1 MKQEK
6 PAFSRS
12 AKTDLIR
19 KFVQRYPV
27 LQPSAFEAL
36 AAILDAG
43 REWGTTLDRNLD
55 AYGLSQGR
63 YFVLLFLFYQE
74 MEGAESSSPS
84 KIADGLSVTRPTITW
99 LLDGLERDG
108 FLQRRNDSTDRRA
121 LTICLTDKGRQFLDD
136 FMPAQAVRINTAM
149 ANLTVEERGTLVS
162 LLGKSGLTLSPP
174 PE

>member
-27 LQPSAFEAL
+27 LQSSAFEAL

-43 REWGTTLDRNLD
+43 REWGRALDHNLD

-63 YFVLLFLFYQE
+63 YFVLLYLFYQE
-74 MEGAESSSPS
+74 MEGSDSASPS

-108 FLQRRNDSTDRRA
+108 FLERRNDSQDRRA
-121 LTICLTDKGRQFLDD
+121 LTVRLTDKGRQFLDE
-136 FMPAQAVRINTAM
+136 FMPAQAVRINAAM
-149 ANLTVEERGTLVS
+149 ANLDEDERRTLIA
-162 LLGKSGLTLSPP
+162 LLGKSGLSGPLSPG
-174 PE
+174 